1 MKRSAWVAAVGLV
14 VLVAAVWFLSGSTR
28 EGVSTDRTTREVAL
42 ACTTDMAT
50 EFHIHPTLAIYINGE
65 QQVIPADIG
74 VRPTCMTAL
83 HTHTSD
89 GILHVESPER
99 RDFTLADFFAVWEQP
114 FSRDEVLGY
123 RADAQHR
130 IRMTVNGE
138 PVETYEDTVLY
149 DHDQIVIY
157 YESL

>member
-1 MKRSAWVAAVGLV
+1 MKRHGWALILGLI
-14 VLVAAVWFLSGSTR
+14 VLLGAVWFMSRSTR
-28 EGVSTDRTTREVAL
+28 EGIVTNRTTREVAL
-42 ACTTDMAT
+42 TCTTDMAT
-50 EFHIHPTLAIYINGE
+50 EFHIHPILAIYINGE
-65 QQVIPADIG
+65 QQVIPANIG
-74 VRPTCMTAL
+74 IRPGCMTAL

-114 FSRDEVLGY
+114 FTREEILGY
-123 RADAQHR
+123 QVDPEHR

-138 PVETYEDTVLY
+138 TVETYGETVLH
-149 DHDQIVIY
+149 DHDQIAIY